1 VDIEEFTELT
11 FEVEAGVASVVLNR
25 PERRNAWSGRMATEY
40 RWALYHAHTRDD
52 VRVVVVSGAGGDFC
66 VGADSKLLNSIAD
79 GNGSYSPEQ
88 LPLPP
93 FPDDTPEALRR
104 NHAYPLTIST
114 PVIAAVAGACAGAGF
129 LLATY
134 TDVRIAA
141 HDARITTS
149 FAKLG
154 LPAEYGLG
162 WLLPRMIGIS
172 NSVDLLYS
180 SRIVDGEEAVRLG
193 WAQRSCVAEDLL
205 DRALEGARTLARQSS
220 GESLR
225 MMKRQLFID
234 SAGEF
239 GEAYARSVADM
250 NEALSGPDFAEGL
263 AALRERRP
271 TDFLSA
277 RRKPGE
283 HV

>member
-1 VDIEEFTELT
+1 VEIEEFTELT
-11 FEVEAGVASVVLNR
+11 FEADSGVASVVLNR
-25 PERRNAWSGRMATEY
+25 PERRNAWGGRMAAEY

-52 VRVVVVSGAGGDFC
+52 IRVVVVSGAGGNFC

-79 GNGSYSPEQ
+79 GNGKYSPEQ
-88 LPLPP
+88 IPLPP
-93 FPDDTPEALRR
+93 FPDGTPETLRR

-114 PVIAAVAGACAGAGF
+114 PVIAAVSGACAGAGF
-129 LLATY
+129 LIATY
-134 TDVRIAA
+134 TDIRIAA
-141 HDARITTS
+141 RDARITTS

-162 WLLPRMIGIS
+162 WLLPRIIGIS
-172 NSVDLLYS
+172 NAIDLLYS
-180 SRIVDGEEAVRLG
+180 SRIIHGDEAVRLG
-193 WAQRSCVAEDLL
+193 WAQRSYAAQDLL
-205 DRALEGARTLARQSS
+205 DGALDIARTLARQSS

-234 SAGEF
+234 SICAF
-239 GEAYARSVADM
+239 DEAYARSVADM
-250 NEALSGPDFAEGL
+250 NDALSGPDFAEGL
-263 AALRERRP
+263 AALREGRP

-277 RRKPGE
+277 RTRPDE

>member
-1 VDIEEFTELT
+1 MEIEEFTELA
-11 FEVEAGVASVVLNR
+11 FEVDSGVASVVLNR
-25 PERRNAWSGRMATEY
+25 PERRNAWSGRMAVEY

-52 VRVVVVSGAGGDFC
+52 IRVVVVSGAGGDFC

-79 GNGSYSPEQ
+79 GNGKYSPER

-93 FPDDTPEALRR
+93 FPEGTPETLRR

-114 PVIAAVAGACAGAGF
+114 PVVAAISGACAGAGF
-129 LLATY
+129 LVATY
-134 TDVRIAA
+134 TDARIAA

-162 WLLPRMIGIS
+162 WLLPRMIGMPNAI
-172 NSVDLLYS
+172 DLLYS
-180 SRIVDGEEAVRLG
+180 SRIIDGDEAVRLG
-193 WAQRSCVAEDLL
+193 WAKRSCGADDLL
-205 DRALEGARTLARQSS
+205 DGALDVARTLARQSS

-234 SAGEF
+234 STGPF
-239 GEAYARSVADM
+239 DEAYARSVADM
-250 NEALSGPDFAEGL
+250 NEALTGPDFAEGL
-263 AALRERRP
+263 AALREGRP
-271 TDFLSA
+271 TDFLRA